1 MGEPFLKSSIYPH
14 DSVPN
19 SLEGAILEHSFP
31 QSEGTSAGNEVDLLW
46 WRAGAGV
53 GNWSTQEMD
62 KKSSAAA
69 NHLLLKTN
77 LYLEPGT
84 IYLSYAMGSIEN
96 PKIHMLSPT
105 LRASE
110 CDLI

>member
-53 GNWSTQEMD
+53 GN
-62 KKSSAAA
+62 
-69 NHLLLKTN
+69 
-77 LYLEPGT
+77 
-84 IYLSYAMGSIEN
+84 
-96 PKIHMLSPT
+96 
-105 LRASE
+105 
-110 CDLI
+110 